1 MPIDSLSR
9 VDLNL
14 LVAMHVL
21 LEERNVTRSAQR
33 LFVTQPAM
41 SKTLSRLRTLF
52 DDPLFTRSGRGLVP
66 TPRALEIAES
76 LPDLL
81 NGVSTVLQNSDFDP
95 AVYQGAISIVSP
107 EFMAVQVLPE
117 LINLLRSEAPGIT
130 LALSNISDTSIQE
143 LESGEIDFVLEV
155 EKKVPADFVVTPI
168 GNFTPAVWMRSGH
181 PLADNKNPSL
191 EEILEYPFVQYFLLI
206 ADKVSP
212 LTESRFDKTLTRMG
226 LATRQKA
233 LVTDQL
239 MTALSTLHST
249 DCLMLATTDDLEQ
262 ERAFYDIV
270 RRPYPEGIDH
280 DPVIPA
286 VLVQHRR
293 TINSPAHQWVKD
305 KMLGIMQGIRRERGR
320 DMDLPLT
327 SQTNI
332 SS

>member
-1 MPIDSLSR
+1 MAIDSLSR

-14 LVAMHVL
+14 LVALHVL
-21 LEERNVTRSAQR
+21 LEERNVTRAAQR

-66 TPRALEIAES
+66 TPRALEIAQALPTVLNDVS
-76 LPDLL
+76 L
-81 NGVSTVLQNSDFDP
+81 VLQNSEFEP
-95 AVYQGAISIVSP
+95 GTYEGAIQIVGP
-107 EFMAVQVLPE
+107 EFMAVQIMPQLAT
-117 LINLLRSEAPGIT
+117 ILRDEAPGLT
-130 LALSNISDTSIQE
+130 LALSNINDLSIQE
-143 LESGEIDFVLEV
+143 LESGEIDYILEV
-155 EKKVPADFVVTPI
+155 EKQLPSDFIVTPL

-181 PLADNKNPSL
+181 PLANKNPTL
-191 EEILEYPFVQYFLLI
+191 EEMLEYPFVQYFLLI

-212 LTESRFDKTLTRMG
+212 LTESRFDRTLTSMG
-226 LATRQKA
+226 YPTRKKA

-270 RRPYPEGIDH
+270 RRPYPEGLDH
-280 DPVIPA
+280 NPDIPA

-293 TINSPAHQWVKD
+293 TINSPVHNWLKEKILNVV
-305 KMLGIMQGIRRERGR
+305 MGIRRDRGR
-320 DMDLPLT
+320 D
-327 SQTNI
+327 
-332 SS
+332 

>member
-21 LEERNVTRSAQR
+21 LEERNVTKSAQR

-41 SKTLSRLRTLF
+41 SKTLSRLRILF

-66 TPRALEIAES
+66 TPRALEIAQA
-76 LPDLL
+76 LPDVL
-81 NGVSTVLQNSDFDP
+81 NNVSSVLQNLEFQP
-95 AVYQGAISIVSP
+95 ETYQGAIQIVGP
-107 EFMAVQVLPE
+107 EFMAVQAIPE
-117 LINLLRSEAPGIT
+117 LAEIIRNEAPGIT
-130 LALSNISDTSIQE
+130 LALSNIGDHSVQE
-143 LESGEIDFVLEV
+143 LESGEIDFILEV
-155 EKKVPADFVVTPI
+155 EKALPEDFLVTPL
-168 GNFTPAVWMRSGH
+168 GNFTPAVWMRRGH
-181 PLADNKNPSL
+181 PLAEKNPTL

-212 LTESRFDKTLTRMG
+212 MTESRFDRTLTTMG
-226 LATRQKA
+226 LPTRKKA

-293 TINSPAHQWVKD
+293 TVNSPVHQWIKE
-305 KMLGIMQGIRRERGR
+305 KMLSVVKGIRQERGR
-320 DMDLPLT
+320 
-327 SQTNI
+327 
-332 SS
+332 